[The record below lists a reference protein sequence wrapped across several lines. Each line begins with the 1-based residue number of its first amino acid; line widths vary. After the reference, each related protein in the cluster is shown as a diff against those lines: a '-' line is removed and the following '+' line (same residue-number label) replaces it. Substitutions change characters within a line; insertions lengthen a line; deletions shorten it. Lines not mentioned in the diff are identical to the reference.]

1 LQEQTIIKAAGPW
14 VMLALFDIEGHDRM
28 QKEKPQFEAIPNY
41 AHAVLNGSKKPYSTG
56 TNRRQRSR

>member
-1 LQEQTIIKAAGPW
+1 LQEQTIIKAAGPS

-41 AHAVLNGSKKPYSTG
+41 A
-56 TNRRQRSR
+56 QRSLERV